1 MVIEELQKQLNQIF
15 RDWGKELNNQE
26 REALKEQAFQCTDI
40 DSWRNKHI
48 ALVVTSGVTAGVMGG
63 PWSYAAILG
72 DILWCRKV
80 SPLACLGIGYILDCE
95 VDVEHDMNMIMAIWS
110 GVGVASVSVPIGKVG
125 VKTSPK
131 ICMKVGAKVVPKIAG
146 KGAAKVA
153 EKVVGKV
160 IGKTALKSSSKV
172 LAKLTSKIVNK
183 GVAKVTA
190 KLATKVGVG
199 WIPIIGGIVSGGINY
214 WLLNGLMDAAY
225 EYYSNDYVVF
235 EEAELSVALL

>member
-1 MVIEELQKQLNQIF
+1 MVLEELQKQLNQIF
-15 RDWGKELNNQE
+15 RDWGKELNSQE
-26 REALKEQAFQCTDI
+26 RKALKNGASQCADI
-40 DSWRNKHI
+40 DEWRNKHI

-63 PWSYAAILG
+63 PWSYAAIFG

-80 SPLACLGIGYILDCE
+80 SPLACLGIGYILDCD

-110 GVGVASVSVPIGKVG
+110 GVGVASASVPIGKVG
-125 VKTSPK
+125 IKTSPK
-131 ICMKVGAKVVPKIAG
+131 ISMKLGTKVVPKIAG
-146 KGAAKVA
+146 KGAAKLTG
-153 EKVVGKV
+153 KVVGKV
-160 IGKTALKSSSKV
+160 LSKTALKGSSKV

-183 GVAKVTA
+183 AVAKVTA

-214 WLLNGLMDAAY
+214 WLLNGLTDAAY

-235 EEAELSVALL
+235 EEVELAIA